1 MIKLGLLLLAAV
13 AKAPAVV
20 PSCDELD
27 LDLHSC
33 MSQRSKFLIPLVL
46 LARHK
51 KLRGFLVKI
60 PAESVK
66 A

>member
-1 MIKLGLLLLAAV
+1 MKLGLLLLAAV

-51 KLRGFLVKI
+51 KLRDFLVKL